1 MFRSDVIA
9 DKFPH
14 DDTHRC
20 GKVLI
25 YPHQQFIEADGEQ
38 LPFEKD
44 AFDYVI
50 CNQVLEHADNPAR
63 FIEKMV
69 RVDKRGYVE
78 TPSMLGE
85 LMFPKES
92 HRWVILLIEDK
103 LVFYEK
109 EKMPGNYRNNYGEVF
124 LNYLPYQSLP
134 FKMLYVSEPNLLLN
148 RIEWEGTIEYL
159 VNPEDDYYSSFF
171 TRKWNREMTMK
182 IFPPRRG
189 LTEINRTLQASYY
202 LVREKLGQKIH
213 KRPSPITLVNGPSE
227 AKSIPMMPTWNVFS
241 FRWLFPLRS
250 FMSKTPE
257 TALPYSA
264 GKAPVKKSEFPK
276 TCALS
281 EERIPPPKVAIS
293 AKWFGFGISTSSSR
307 HCNKCG
313 ALPWMDIPLLETL
326 GVTPANEATSRAG
339 SSNPPA

>member
-1 MFRSDVIA
+1 MITRHPLGRQDLRIKRRDKVLEIGPGHDPMFRSDVIA

-63 FIEKMV
+63 FIEEMV
-69 RVDKRGYVE
+69 RVGKRGYVE

-85 LMFPKES
+85 QMFPKES

-159 VNPEDDYYSSFF
+159 RKSRGRLLQQFLHPQMEPGDDHENLPAAPGADRNKPHAPGQLLPCPGETRAENPQTPVSDHA
-171 TRKWNREMTMK
+171 RR
-182 IFPPRRG
+182 IPRRTG
-189 LTEINRTLQASYY
+189 
-202 LVREKLGQKIH
+202 KITSP
-213 KRPSPITLVNGPSE
+213 KRRFKKAV
-227 AKSIPMMPTWNVFS
+227 
-241 FRWLFPLRS
+241 FPLPKISGIELRVGRRTFRLRS
-250 FMSKTPE
+250 PCRLRCPPSKTKTP
-257 TALPYSA
+257 
-264 GKAPVKKSEFPK
+264 PVKE
-276 TCALS
+276 
-281 EERIPPPKVAIS
+281 
-293 AKWFGFGISTSSSR
+293 G
-307 HCNKCG
+307 
-313 ALPWMDIPLLETL
+313 L
-326 GVTPANEATSRAG
+326 GTKKRSDLTI
-339 SSNPPA
+339 

>member
-25 YPHQQFIEADGEQ
+25 YPHQQSSKPTASQ

-63 FIEKMV
+63 FIEEMV
-69 RVDKRGYVE
+69 RVGQTRVCRNPE
-78 TPSMLGE
+78 HARR

-159 VNPEDDYYSSFF
+159 VNPRGRLLQQFLHPQMEPGDDHE
-171 TRKWNREMTMK
+171 N
-182 IFPPRRG
+182 
-189 LTEINRTLQASYY
+189 
-202 LVREKLGQKIH
+202 
-213 KRPSPITLVNGPSE
+213 
-227 AKSIPMMPTWNVFS
+227 
-241 FRWLFPLRS
+241 
-250 FMSKTPE
+250 
-257 TALPYSA
+257 LPA
-264 GKAPVKKSEFPK
+264 AP
-276 TCALS
+276 
-281 EERIPPPKVAIS
+281 
-293 AKWFGFGISTSSSR
+293 
-307 HCNKCG
+307 G
-313 ALPWMDIPLLETL
+313 ADRDKPHAP
-326 GVTPANEATSRAG
+326 G
-339 SSNPPA
+339 

>member
-1 MFRSDVIA
+1 MITRHPLGRQDLRIKRRDKVLEIGPGHDPMFRSDVIA

-63 FIEKMV
+63 FIEEMV
-69 RVDKRGYVE
+69 RVGKRGYVE

-85 LMFPKES
+85 QMFPKES

-171 TRKWNREMTMK
+171 TRKWKREMTMK

-213 KRPSPITLVNGPSE
+213 KRPSPITLDE
-227 AKSIPMMPTWNVFS
+227 YLA
-241 FRWLFPLRS
+241 
-250 FMSKTPE
+250 
-257 TALPYSA
+257 
-264 GKAPVKKSEFPK
+264 
-276 TCALS
+276 
-281 EERIPPPKVAIS
+281 EREK
-293 AKWFGFGISTSSSR
+293 
-307 HCNKCG
+307 
-313 ALPWMDIPLLETL
+313 
-326 GVTPANEATSRAG
+326 
-339 SSNPPA
+339 

>member
-1 MFRSDVIA
+1 MITRHPLGRQDLRIKRRDKVLEIGPGHDPMFRSDVIA

-63 FIEKMV
+63 FIEEMV
-69 RVDKRGYVE
+69 RVGKRGYVE

-85 LMFPKES
+85 QMFPKES

-182 IFPPRRG
+182 I
-189 LTEINRTLQASYY
+189 LSL
-202 LVREKLGQKIH
+202 IH
-213 KRPSPITLVNGPSE
+213 ISEPTRP
-227 AKSIPMMPTWNVFS
+227 
-241 FRWLFPLRS
+241 
-250 FMSKTPE
+250 
-257 TALPYSA
+257 
-264 GKAPVKKSEFPK
+264 
-276 TCALS
+276 
-281 EERIPPPKVAIS
+281 
-293 AKWFGFGISTSSSR
+293 
-307 HCNKCG
+307 
-313 ALPWMDIPLLETL
+313 
-326 GVTPANEATSRAG
+326 
-339 SSNPPA
+339 